1 MSARRLRVL
10 AVVVCLVPGAASV
23 VALLLAIWLSD
34 DRWAL
39 TGILMVVLT
48 IVGGFFSPF
57 LATRANDVDSGL
69 PPHGAGRV
77 PAQIRELEV
86 PACADRDSVRR
97 WH

>member
-48 IVGGFFSPF
+48 IVGGFFGSF
-57 LATRANDVDSGL
+57 LAARANDVDSITDL
-69 PPHGAGRV
+69 IRR
-77 PAQIRELEV
+77 QLIRERNE
-86 PACADRDSVRR
+86 AIDRAEREIGWR
-97 WH
+97 